1 MSANLKAIVMPKWGL
16 AMQEGMLAKW
26 RIEEGGNVTPGLEV
40 CDIETSKIANAMEAS
55 VSGQVLRRVA
65 GEGATLPVGA
75 LLAVVGDSAA
85 TAEEVDRFIAKFEE
99 EFAAAAKDSG
109 AEEPASRKVEVGGQQ
124 INYLKLGNA
133 EGIPIVLVHGFG
145 ADLNTWMFNHPQL
158 AQIHSTYA
166 LDLPGH
172 GASDKQL
179 RNGSVKEL
187 AEAAAGFMDALGIER
202 AHLVGQS
209 LGAAV
214 VLQLALD
221 HPQKAAS
228 LTLISSAGLGGDI
241 NMAYIEGFIGATGRK
256 DLKPELEKLFADP
269 NLVSRDMIND
279 VLKYKRMDGVE
290 QVLRTI
296 AGSAFAGGKQSAIL
310 KEKLGAIKVPV
321 QVIFGAQDR
330 IIPAKHADGL
340 SANVKVKVIPQASHM
355 PHMEAASEVNRL
367 ILDLTRQQ

>member
-1 MSANLKAIVMPKWGL
+1 MSASLKAIVMPKWGL

-26 RIEEGGNVTPGLEV
+26 RIAEGGEVKPGLEV

-55 VSGQVLRRVA
+55 VSGRVLRRVA

-99 EFAAAAKDSG
+99 EFAAAAKESG
-109 AEEPASRKVEVGGQQ
+109 TEEEASRHVEVGGRQ

-133 EGIPIVLVHGFG
+133 EGDPILLVHGFG

-158 AQIHSTYA
+158 AQSRSTYA

-172 GASDKQL
+172 GASHKQVTD
-179 RNGSVKEL
+179 GSVKEL
-187 AEAAAGFMDALGIER
+187 ADTVAGFMDALAIER

-209 LGAAV
+209 LGGAI

-221 HPQKAAS
+221 HPDKAAS
-228 LTLISSAGLGGDI
+228 LTLISSAGLGDDI
-241 NMAYIEGFIGATGRK
+241 NMAYIEGFIAATGRK

-269 NLVSRDMIND
+269 GLVSRDMIND
-279 VLKYKRMDGVE
+279 VLKYKRMDGVDH
-290 QVLRTI
+290 VLKTI

-310 KEKLGAIKVPV
+310 KERLGAIKVPV
-321 QVIFGAQDR
+321 QVIFGAKDQ
-330 IIPAKHADGL
+330 IIPARHAEGL
-340 SANVKVKVIPQASHM
+340 SGNIKVKVIPEASHM

-367 ILDLTRQQ
+367 ILDLARQ